1 MSLAGAPLPIAS
13 LPVVIVPV
21 GTDEDALDACL
32 AALDATTPAGTRV
45 WLADDAQAGPRGNA
59 IIERWLAQTPLQA
72 AHTRRA
78 SPIGEAAHLD
88 EALRACGNGDVAILA
103 SDARPAPGWL
113 ERLQECLAHDPAIAT
128 ATPWSNAG
136 EAASWPRIGE
146 IVEMDASPTR
156 LARACAQLGNAHP
169 PLPSAVTHAVLL
181 RGAARMRAGG
191 LDPASYRSWYAALI
205 DLSLRL
211 SGLGWRNALCETAFV
226 ARNVEGQPADGDM
239 DALSVRWPAWHA
251 QLAHFLMDDP
261 LRALRERMGDALAR
275 LDNAPPQPDL
285 FADAP

>member
-32 AALDATTPAGTRV
+32 AALDAGTPAGTRV

-59 IIERWLAQTPLQA
+59 IIERWLAQTLLQA

-88 EALRACGNGDVAILA
+88 EALRACGDGDVAILA

-113 ERLQECLAHDPAIAT
+113 ERLHESLADDPAIAT

-146 IVEMDASPTR
+146 IVEVDASPTR

-169 PLPSAVTHAVLL
+169 SLPSAVTHAVLI
-181 RGAARMRAGG
+181 RGAARVRAGG

-205 DLSLRL
+205 DLSLRM

-226 ARNVEGQPADGDM
+226 LRAVEGVPTDGDM
-239 DALSVRWPAWHA
+239 EALSVRWPAWHA

-261 LRALRERMGDALAR
+261 LRLLRERMIDTLAR
-275 LDNAPPQPDL
+275 DESAPPQPDL
-285 FADAP
+285 FADAS

>member
-1 MSLAGAPLPIAS
+1 M
-13 LPVVIVPV
+13 IVPV

-32 AALDATTPAGTRV
+32 AALDTATPAGTRV

-88 EALRACGNGDVAILA
+88 EALRACGSADVAILA

-113 ERLQECLAHDPAIAT
+113 ERLQDCLASDPAIAT

-146 IVEMDASPTR
+146 IVDVDASPGR
-156 LARACAQLGNAHP
+156 LARACAQLGKAHP
-169 PLPSAVTHAVLL
+169 SLPSAVTHAVLV
-181 RGAARMRAGG
+181 RGAARLRAGG

-205 DLSLRL
+205 DLSLRM

-226 ARNVEGQPADGDM
+226 GRGVEGLPADGDM

-275 LDNAPPQPDL
+275 LDSVPPQPDL

>member
-1 MSLAGAPLPIAS
+1 MSLAGAPLPIV
-13 LPVVIVPV
+13 LVPV

-113 ERLQECLAHDPAIAT
+113 ERLQDCFTSDPTVAT

-136 EAASWPRIGE
+136 EAAAWPRVGE
-146 IVEMDASPTR
+146 IVEVDASPAR
-156 LARACAQLGNAHP
+156 LARACMQIGNTHP

-226 ARNVEGQPADGDM
+226 FRDVEGQPADGDM

-251 QLAHFLMDDP
+251 QLAHFLMGDP
-261 LRALRERMGDALAR
+261 LRPLRECMGDALAS